1 MIGTSSN
8 EGELMEVDILLLDEK
23 NNIDCKLSDSLSSF
37 ASKILRSLLKSQLLQ
52 YLLSS
57 LGSMTTD
64 SHTAITNST
73 TCFLDVLRFAGVINS
88 TFSDHEQSVRPIM
101 VDLQVDRLS
110 GDEQSNE
117 IDGPQT
123 RHPHPVA
130 AQHNC
135 CNGRGGNYY
144 LGDDIPGVH
153 VSPAN
158 ALMDKVKRDVSQSY
172 GNLVEGS
179 GRFVPNRN
187 VIYLREKLITFLA
200 LISTQWKESSPNLR
214 NQTGDGPLTRR
225 RNG

>member
-37 ASKILRSLLKSQLLQ
+37 ASKILRSLLKSQLPQ

-64 SHTAITNST
+64 SHTALTNST
-73 TCFLDVLRFAGVINS
+73 TCFLDVLRFVGVINS
-88 TFSDHEQSVRPIM
+88 TFSDHEQSARPIM
-101 VDLQVDRLS
+101 VDSLILLISISTR
-110 GDEQSNE
+110 G
-117 IDGPQT
+117 IGPVSHIFY
-123 RHPHPVA
+123 RHH
-130 AQHNC
+130 C
-135 CNGRGGNYY
+135 CNGRGGNDY

-172 GNLVEGS
+172 GNLVERS

-200 LISTQWKESSPNLR
+200 LISTQWKESSPNLH